1 VLHRA
6 RRAYVRLTYA
16 LFIALGAQV
25 GAFAV
30 LVPGL
35 AATRGLR
42 PGALGAA
49 LAVASAAS
57 IVTLLAAGRIAD
69 RVGPRPLA
77 LGGVGLFALAFAGL
91 ALITDSLAVA
101 PTLAVYGVAAGLL
114 DLAANAT
121 GAHVER
127 LYALRA
133 MVSFH
138 AGFSAAAC
146 VTALAVSVALAL
158 GAAVGAVYAGIAAT
172 YALAAVA
179 LGSAA
184 FPAPR
189 GHAATDK
196 RPASPRGLLTT
207 PGVAV
212 AVAICT
218 ICFFGDGALESFAA
232 LVLREALGAGIL
244 LAGLAVAAFHAASLA
259 GRILLARLAP
269 RTAIV
274 AGGLGAAAGTLLV
287 VLAPAPA
294 VGAAGLL
301 VVGFALAPVIPTAI
315 SLAARAAPRGSS
327 GAAVSL
333 VTSVGYSA
341 FVAGPPVVGALAE
354 ATTLRAALAPVVAS
368 TLAIAVIGSFQVSSR
383 FWSTGRALGYVAAG
397 DSRWRPCGA
406 RRRR

>member
-35 AATRGLR
+35 AASRGLR

-49 LAVASAAS
+49 LAVASAAA
-57 IVTLLAAGRIAD
+57 IVTLLAAGRVAD

-77 LGGVGLFALAFAGL
+77 LGGVGLFALAFGGL
-91 ALITDSLAVA
+91 TVVTDPSAVA

-127 LYALRA
+127 LHGLRA

-138 AGFSAAAC
+138 AGFSGAAC
-146 VTALAVSVALAL
+146 VTALAASVALAL
-158 GAAVGAVYAGIAAT
+158 GATVGAVYAGLAVT
-172 YALAAVA
+172 YAVAAAGLGLA
-179 LGSAA
+179 G

-189 GHAATDK
+189 GATVTDV
-196 RPASPRGLLTT
+196 RRGTARRLLTT

-212 AVAICT
+212 ALAICT
-218 ICFFGDGALESFAA
+218 VCFFGDGALESFAA
-232 LVLREALGAGIL
+232 LVLRGALGAGIL
-244 LAGLAVAAFHAASLA
+244 LAGLGIAAFHAASLA

-274 AGGLGAAAGTLLV
+274 GGGVGAAAGTLLV

-315 SLAARAAPRGSS
+315 SLAARAAPPGSS

-341 FVAGPPVVGALAE
+341 FVAGPPVVGALAD

-368 TLAIAVIGSFQVSSR
+368 TLTIAVIGS
-383 FWSTGRALGYVAAG
+383 
-397 DSRWRPCGA
+397 A
-406 RRRR
+406 RIHR